1 MASGTASEVKGA
13 VFVRGVQAY
22 RFQATAATISA
33 SSLLDSS
40 VLHITGDL
48 EVSDDA
54 MAATMHCKN
63 LNASCWGVWTVAMI
77 SGFNMQSEEAL
88 ESS

>member
-1 MASGTASEVKGA
+1 
-13 VFVRGVQAY
+13 
-22 RFQATAATISA
+22 
-33 SSLLDSS
+33 
-40 VLHITGDL
+40 
-48 EVSDDA
+48 

-63 LNASCWGVWTVAMI
+63 LVSESAILAIPSFVLLCLVALKEEAGDATQEEEKRDLCLCFFTLQNASCWGVWTVAMI